1 MRSERLFY
9 LVQHVQISFHS
20 DFSTFIIMIMVKS
33 EQADFLIANFHLK
46 FLVKL
51 GNLNIHFK
59 IDDEIHEI

>member
-33 EQADFLIANFHLK
+33 EQADFLIANFHFKVFGEIGK
-46 FLVKL
+46 FKYSFQ
-51 GNLNIHFK
+51 N
-59 IDDEIHEI
+59 